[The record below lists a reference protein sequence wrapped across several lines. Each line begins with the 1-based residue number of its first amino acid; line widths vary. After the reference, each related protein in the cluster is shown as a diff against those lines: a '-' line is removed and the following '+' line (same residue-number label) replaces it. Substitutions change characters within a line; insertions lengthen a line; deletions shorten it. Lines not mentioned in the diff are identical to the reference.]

1 MYTNTIRKTIP
12 FFPYLSIKKKN
23 PMIKKHQTLKLSIH
37 FLSLLIVNTSLS
49 QNTASLPCEIVKGE
63 NNKFAIKSKSEL
75 VTGFDFDTIILA
87 KSYDY
92 DNDSYFDWDYGFFL
106 EIMRFKLSRM
116 RHNHETKQIIEA
128 WQEVANEI
136 KEAEV
141 IIGRLIEWDSPEAF
155 NADLQLLSDHLKKH
169 LQGWWD

>member
-1 MYTNTIRKTIP
+1 MRALRRGLRQMHASMTGKTWRY
-12 FFPYLSIKKKN
+12 YLAEFKDDVLGVIWDSWYRPLREVCRAVKRIF
-23 PMIKKHQTLKLSIH
+23 IW
-37 FLSLLIVNTSLS
+37 
-49 QNTASLPCEIVKGE
+49 LPVLYK
-63 NNKFAIKSKSEL
+63 
-75 VTGFDFDTIILA
+75 DR
-87 KSYDY
+87 
-92 DNDSYFDWDYGFFL
+92 DWDYGFFL